1 MFFATIK
8 KQSPGWGREWQPSQ
22 GPQGLTL
29 CHRPPPHSPSFS
41 PLGKKLGFTIDNGK
55 LHNVSLG
62 QGQEVVAENALD
74 VAAESGHW
82 VILQVGRPPSPPRL
96 RPREPAT
103 GLGLGDSGAPTPSSA
118 PSRSAGWHGAS
129 GASGPP
135 GGSAGSSEVRK
146 TPGWTPENPSGG
158 IILNTEAPAPKAPQA
173 DARRWGGGAL
183 ATFRANPS
191 TAPSW
196 VLQPPSA
203 RPPPGLSHK
212 HLQAT
217 QLPQAP
223 RCGRPQSAG
232 VTWPGVESS
241 ASRHFFLS

>member
-1 MFFATIK
+1 M
-8 KQSPGWGREWQPSQ
+8 
-22 GPQGLTL
+22 
-29 CHRPPPHSPSFS
+29 
-41 PLGKKLGFTIDNGK
+41 
-55 LHNVSLG
+55 
-62 QGQEVVAENALD
+62 VAENALD

-82 VILQVGRPPSPPRL
+82 VILQVGRPPQPPA
-96 RPREPAT
+96 PAAERASHRT
-103 GLGLGDSGAPTPSSA
+103 GTRGLGGAHSKLGSVQVGRVARGVRGVRGVRAARGQRGFFRGEKDPGLDAGEPLRRYHLKHRSTGAKSTPS
-118 PSRSAGWHGAS
+118 RC
-129 GASGPP
+129 
-135 GGSAGSSEVRK
+135 
-146 TPGWTPENPSGG
+146 
-158 IILNTEAPAPKAPQA
+158 PAV
-173 DARRWGGGAL
+173 GGGAL